1 MNSWYF
7 VIWFSQHARSNLC
20 SVVVAPCSCF
30 CGGKPGKD
38 WNSHLDFT
46 VWEIFEKSM
55 HSASQD
61 AQVCLFTSTPSID
74 AWHVQSLAG
83 IELSVATSRWQAVT
97 LDQGLWRL
105 ILHDFAKYS
114 ILNSFLQ
121 MFHDLPLNILHIPS
135 PDMLG
140 DEIFPRNTAPSQPSH
155 MLPRSSDRLME
166 PCLGAPV
173 RMVMGWASI
182 ATRCYQLFDVNHIQ
196 PLNYQLLGFWPIWFQ
211 TDRCLLENH
220 RVQVPKSLWFGQSKA
235 SVHGQAMDVCPRTFS
250 EKNVMMDLKRAGNLS
265 HQDSGATRLLQ
276 FSREWIVSSDGH
288 FQSWHLQAAKT
299 SPPTTETS
307 VVEMLELGNLAEVS
321 VLEIERNVATY
332 GWHLR
337 LKGQIWTGCGFHLKD
352 LEGTYL
358 LNMESCLQHHSRPK
372 GVWNSRI
379 ELKTLWMPFLH
390 KGLQFELGVP
400 WWSSNPAT
408 LKENQTTFQ

>member
-105 ILHDFAKYS
+105 ILHDSAKYS

-121 MFHDLPLNILHIPS
+121 MFHDFPLNILHIPS

-182 ATRCYQLFDVNHIQ
+182 ATRCYQLFDVNICEPHSTTKLSAARVLTHMVPNGQMPPRKSQGPSPQITMVWTIESQ
-196 PLNYQLLGFWPIWFQ
+196 RRWASHG
-211 TDRCLLENH
+211 CL
-220 RVQVPKSLWFGQSKA
+220 P
-235 SVHGQAMDVCPRTFS
+235 
-250 EKNVMMDLKRAGNLS
+250 S
-265 HQDSGATRLLQ
+265 HL
-276 FSREWIVSSDGH
+276 
-288 FQSWHLQAAKT
+288 
-299 SPPTTETS
+299 
-307 VVEMLELGNLAEVS
+307 
-321 VLEIERNVATY
+321 
-332 GWHLR
+332 
-337 LKGQIWTGCGFHLKD
+337 
-352 LEGTYL
+352 
-358 LNMESCLQHHSRPK
+358 
-372 GVWNSRI
+372 
-379 ELKTLWMPFLH
+379 
-390 KGLQFELGVP
+390 
-400 WWSSNPAT
+400 
-408 LKENQTTFQ
+408 